1 MKLKDVE
8 EFFNNSSEPVVVFDR
23 QIQVHFK
30 NVSALR
36 LFFDKSGEFLLESK
50 IRDWLQDPSKTL
62 HFLHPHVD
70 DCLID
75 LRVMPLQENNE
86 RLILYCCNLSQA
98 LELVSVK
105 NTQEISDQKFALDQS
120 ALVSVTD
127 VKGVITYANEKFC
140 AISEYSSDELLGQS
154 HRIVNS
160 GLHGKSFFSEMWL
173 KISEGQVWKGIIR
186 NRSKSGRFYWVSTSI
201 VPTLDQFGRPERF
214 ISIRFDVTDRVLAE
228 EIIEADRLKLLYS
241 EKMSSLGQLAAGIAH
256 ELGNPLASIDAWRE
270 VVSTSIRRGTIK
282 DIDFL
287 ATLDEVKKKTEKMAK
302 ILRGMLSFARDGSL
316 DPMNTVN
323 LVRLIEDVL
332 EYCSYKLKKSRVQAK
347 FDRTRD
353 FIPLYC
359 RETEI
364 LQVLTN
370 LILNSCDAVSEL
382 SERWVEIKIED
393 NSRSTIISVIDSGLG
408 ISDDIVERVMEPFFT
423 TKAHGKGTGLGLSIA
438 KSIVAGHSGT
448 LQIDRLSPHTK
459 FDIILPNKK

>member
-1 MKLKDVE
+1 MKLEDVE
-8 EFFNNSSEPVVVFDR
+8 EFFKNSSEPVVVFDR
-23 QIQVHFK
+23 QVRVHFK
-30 NVSALR
+30 NLSASR
-36 LFFDKSGEFLLESK
+36 LFFDNSGQFLLESK

-62 HFLHPHVD
+62 HFLHPYVD
-70 DCLID
+70 DCQIELK
-75 LRVMPLQENNE
+75 VVPLQETDE
-86 RLILYCCNLSQA
+86 RLILRCCNLSQA
-98 LELVSVK
+98 LESLCVRNK
-105 NTQEISDQKFALDQS
+105 QEISDQKFALDQS

-127 VKGVITYANEKFC
+127 VKGIITYANEKFC
-140 AISEYSSDELLGQS
+140 EISEYSSDELLGQS

-214 ISIRFDVTDRVLAE
+214 VSIRFDVTDRVLAE

-393 NSRSTIISVIDSGLG
+393 SSRNTIVSVIDSGLG

-448 LQIDRLSPHTK
+448 LQLDRHSPHTK

>member
-1 MKLKDVE
+1 MKLQDAEK
-8 EFFNNSSEPVVVFDR
+8 FFQVCSEPMVAFDR
-23 QIQVHFK
+23 AGKVIFK
-30 NVSALR
+30 NTSAVR
-36 LFFDKSGEFLLESK
+36 LFFDKNDIFLLQGRVESWL
-50 IRDWLQDPSKTL
+50 RDSQIVLIFD
-62 HFLHPHVD
+62 HPIVD
-70 DCLID
+70 ECKID
-75 LRVMPLQENNE
+75 LKILPLPGGEGE
-86 RLILYCCNLSQA
+86 TFLLIGNMSVA
-98 LELVSVK
+98 LENVCVK
-105 NTQEISDQKFALDQS
+105 NKQEISDQKFALDQS

-127 VKGVITYANEKFC
+127 VKGIITYANDKFC
-140 AISEYSSDELLGQS
+140 EISEYSSDELLGQS

-160 GLHGKSFFSEMWL
+160 GFHGKAFFAEMWQ
-173 KISEGQVWKGIIR
+173 KISNGQVWKGIIR
-186 NRSKSGRFYWVSTSI
+186 NKSKSGRFYWVSTSI
-201 VPTLDQFGRPERF
+201 VPTLGESGRPERF

-228 EIIEADRLKLLYS
+228 EIIEADRMKLLYS

-270 VVSTSIRRGTIK
+270 VVSASIRRGTIK

-347 FDRTRD
+347 FERTRD

-370 LILNSCDAVSEL
+370 LILNSCDAVADL
-382 SERWVEIKIED
+382 SDRWVEIKIED
-393 NSRSTIISVIDSGLG
+393 SPGSIVLSVIDSGPG
-408 ISDDIVERVMEPFFT
+408 ISEEIIERIMEPFFT

-438 KSIVAGHSGT
+438 KSIVAGHNGT
-448 LQIDRLSPHTK
+448 LKVDRLCPHTK
-459 FDIILPNKK
+459 FDIVLPNKK